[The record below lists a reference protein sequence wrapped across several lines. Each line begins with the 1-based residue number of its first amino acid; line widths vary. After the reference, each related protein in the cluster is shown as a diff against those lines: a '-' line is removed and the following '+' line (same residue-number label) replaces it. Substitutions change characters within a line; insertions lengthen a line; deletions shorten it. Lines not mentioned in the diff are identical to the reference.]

1 MKKKTL
7 TVIAIYAGTLIAV
20 LALCTAVY
28 STKLKRYRLA
38 VDFSSQQAFEE
49 TVGAVSKLSAAL
61 GKTPYATDRDMC
73 SRLCSEI
80 YADALSAEAALSTL
94 PFSTQ
99 ELEQI
104 SAYLNQTGDYAYT
117 LCATVAEDGFSETER
132 ENMSRLSALSAQ
144 LCDALNRL
152 QRDYHDGNIDMDS
165 AETPLRNVE
174 VEQRGKVSMA
184 ILQAEA
190 DFPEREALTYDGKY
204 GFRQEKAKPSH
215 STDAQMLAA
224 AARFAGVSPGQLKLD
239 YSFEDGSGR
248 KVYSVNDRQMC
259 VDSEGV
265 VSMVQQRLVE
275 EGRISHEEAQ
285 KTAEKFLEEQNYENL
300 KLTKMSFSDTV
311 GEFIFIAT
319 EQDADWPDNYI
330 RLAVAL
336 DDNSVYS
343 FNAEHYSPDAS
354 GLQWDITE
362 VEAAG
367 AVPDNLEEQS
377 CAKIICK
384 SPGGTPIACYEFTC
398 TNQSGDPIRIRVNA
412 QTGKQAEI
420 IPDI

>member
-7 TVIAIYAGTLIAV
+7 TVIAIYAGALIAV

-28 STKLKRYRLA
+28 STKLNKYRLA

-49 TVGAVSKLSAAL
+49 TVGAVADLSAAL

-73 SRLCSEI
+73 ARLCSEI

-117 LCATVAEDGFSETER
+117 LCATVAEDGFTETER

-174 VEQRGKVSMA
+174 VERRDKVSA
-184 ILQAEA
+184 SILQAEE

-204 GFRQEKAKPSH
+204 ASRKEEAKPSH
-215 STDAQMLAA
+215 SSDAQMLAA
-224 AARFAGVSPGQLKLD
+224 AARFAGVGPGQLTLD

-248 KVYSVNDRQMC
+248 KVYSANDRQIC

-265 VSMVQQRLVE
+265 VTMVQLRLVE
-275 EGRISHEEAQ
+275 EGRISHEEAEE
-285 KTAEKFLEEQNYENL
+285 TAKKFLEEQNYENL
-300 KLTKMSFSDTV
+300 KLSKMTFSDTV
-311 GEFIFIAT
+311 GEFTFIVT

-336 DDNSVYS
+336 DDNSIYS
-343 FNAEHYSPDAS
+343 FNAEHYSSKAS
-354 GLQWDITE
+354 GVQWDITE

-377 CAKIICK
+377 CAKLICK
-384 SPGGTPIACYEFTC
+384 SAGGSPVACYEFVC
-398 TNQSGDPIRIRVNA
+398 KNRNGENVIIRVNA

-420 IPDI
+420 IADM